1 MPFGEAFATT
11 FKIVVCALIGFAGG
25 FWILSALF
33 DRRISAREAVVLGL
47 GLFVL
52 MFFSVS
58 LALHGGPGLLVLS
71 AGVFG
76 TALLLRGL
84 GRYADHAITDRLNE
98 VEIAKYRQAIENY
111 PDNPHAHSLLADVHR
126 RLGEHELAAKEY
138 EAALQLDPS
147 LREERY
153 WLEQMRTEVER
164 ATQKGMSCPRC
175 GAARPPQEAMC
186 PECGRLYSTIETWR
200 HALRVIEPWC
210 KALWMGAGLG
220 GLAAVIA
227 VLSWAPGAMKLMSIA
242 VFVVAPVF
250 VIVLSARMRRR
261 TG

>member
-47 GLFVL
+47 GLFFL
-52 MFFSVS
+52 MFFSIS
-58 LALHGGPGLLVLS
+58 QMLHGGPGMLILFG
-71 AGVFG
+71 GVFG
-76 TALLLRGL
+76 SALLLRSL
-84 GRYADHAITDRLNE
+84 GRYADHRIAARLNDA
-98 VEIAKYRQAIENY
+98 EIEKYRQAIENY
-111 PDNPHAHSLLADVHR
+111 PDNPHPHSLLADVYR

-138 EAALQLDPS
+138 QAALELDSS

-153 WLEQMRTEVER
+153 WLEQMRTEIER
-164 ATQKGMSCPRC
+164 STQKEMSCPRC
-175 GAARPPQEAMC
+175 GTARPGREPVC

-200 HALRVIEPWC
+200 HALRAMEPRR

-227 VLSWAPGAMKLMSIA
+227 VLSWAPGATKLMSVA
-242 VFVVAPVF
+242 VFVVAPIF